1 MNLLFGAISYIQNNR
16 QVFEQALITHLELS
30 GLALLIG
37 FCVSA
42 PLGVV
47 AAKHARISTIIMSAV
62 NGFRVI
68 PSLAI
73 LVLVM
78 PVLGTGFMPSL
89 VALTILACP
98 PVLINTFLGIK
109 RVEGEVIESAEGMG
123 MDRRWILWKIELPL
137 ASPLMISGVRTAAV
151 EVISSATLAAFIGGG
166 GLGTFIINGL
176 GLYNFALL
184 LVGALPVAILA
195 ICSELLFSLVE
206 RWVKRYRKT

>member
-1 MNLLFGAISYIQNNR
+1 LNLLIEAAHYIQNNR
-16 QVFEQALITHLELS
+16 QAFDQALITHLELS

-37 FCVSA
+37 ICLSI
-42 PLGVV
+42 PLGIVC
-47 AAKHARISTIIMSAV
+47 AKHARLSTIVMSAV

-78 PVLGTGFMPSL
+78 PVLGTGFVPAL

-98 PVLINTFLGIK
+98 PILINTFLGIK
-109 RVEGEVIESAEGMG
+109 RVDAGEIESAAGMG
-123 MDRRWILWKIELPL
+123 MSPRWILRKIELPL
-137 ASPLMISGVRTAAV
+137 ALPLMITGTRTAAV

-184 LVGALPVAILA
+184 LVGALPVAMLA
-195 ICSELLFSLVE
+195 ICSELFFGIME
-206 RWVKRYRKT
+206 RVAVRH